1 MIFNSFIF
9 QQFIYSFLFLSVFL
23 AVFFKF
29 CPFFNPYYCG
39 QIHVFCP
46 SFQMAVASLK
56 ITRVPLPNEC
66 LF

>member
-46 SFQMAVASLK
+46 SFQMAVAS
-56 ITRVPLPNEC
+56 
-66 LF
+66 